1 MKDKAQQEAGKSE
14 GGSRAHPY
22 ARGSEWPI
30 QFAGFISFFDR
41 FATPPMLLVLA
52 ARTGMTFTE
61 VVTLFSVYLLFYA
74 FGQPLWGLLSDH
86 FGRLIVLRSA
96 LVGGFIGGV
105 CSMAFS
111 TFIPLMLARGGTG
124 LMVGA
129 LYPTLMTLIGDSEKG
144 PQLAR
149 SLSRLQVIGNLGT
162 AFATLVAGA
171 LAAFVDWRLVFG
183 LTSAGCLALLLILRG
198 KREKPRD
205 VKEWVMMHAFKPAV
219 LGVYGVAFLE
229 GMVLMGAFTY
239 VVPALEHARVS
250 ITVAG
255 LLGASYA
262 VGIIGGAQLM
272 HRLVKRFSRTRRM
285 ATGGGILLLGLVAS
299 AVWQSPTA
307 LTATSTLVGISTAV
321 LHVSVQAWATE
332 VAPAA
337 RATTVSIFSSSMFV
351 GSSLATFLTAP
362 LAELGQFRTIFS
374 LYLPAAV
381 ILTIAAVW
389 GHSRWITRQK
399 PQSAA
404 ISGLT

>member
-1 MKDKAQQEAGKSE
+1 MKDKAQQEAGKGK
-14 GGSRAHPY
+14 GGSLALSY
-22 ARGSEWPI
+22 ASGSEWSI

-52 ARTGMTFTE
+52 ARTGMTFIE
-61 VVTLFSVYLLFYA
+61 VVTLFSIYLLFYA
-74 FGQPLWGLLSDH
+74 FGQPLWGLISDR

-96 LVGGFIGGV
+96 LVGGLIGGI
-105 CSMAFS
+105 CSMAFA
-111 TFIPLMLARGGTG
+111 TFMPLMLARAWTG

-144 PQLAR
+144 TQRAR

-171 LAAFVDWRLVFG
+171 LATLVDWRLVFG
-183 LTSAGCLALLLILRG
+183 LTSVGCLALLLILRG

-219 LGVYGVAFLE
+219 LGVYGLAFLE
-229 GMVLMGAFTY
+229 GMVLLGAFTY
-239 VVPALEHARVS
+239 IVPALEHAGVP

-272 HRLVKRFSRTRRM
+272 PRLVERFSRTRLM
-285 ATGGGILLLGLVAS
+285 AIGGGILLLGLVAS
-299 AVWQSPTA
+299 TVSQSPPA
-307 LTATSTLVGISTAV
+307 LTATATLIGISTAV
-321 LHVSVQAWATE
+321 LHVSVQGWATE

-337 RATTVSIFSSSMFV
+337 RATTVSVFSSSMFV

-374 LYLPAAV
+374 LCLPAAV

-399 PQSAA
+399 ELVAP
-404 ISGLT
+404 ISGVA